1 MLLAIAATTQ
11 SLCALDY
18 FLCCRKSKQKA
29 RKTWAQ
35 THTAQDLQAI
45 GIACTVKQF
54 QELPFDQQLFLGG
67 LKSSHVAVG
76 NYEKQLKYGLEKA
89 ELFPEPVRSQL
100 KQFCENE
107 IAKLEFANRIVTV
120 QPRDCHS

>member
-1 MLLAIAATTQ
+1 MLLGMAVTAQ
-11 SLCALDY
+11 SLYALDY
-18 FLCCRKSKQKA
+18 LLCCRKSKQKA
-29 RKTWAQ
+29 RQTWAQ
-35 THTAQDLQAI
+35 KHTAQDLQEI
-45 GIACTVKQF
+45 GIDCTVKQF

-67 LKSSHVAVG
+67 LKSAHLAVG
-76 NYEKQLKYGLEKA
+76 NYEAQLKRGLEKA

-120 QPRDCHS
+120 QPKDCHP